1 MENSQK
7 EAELS
12 KWNSRRTT
20 KEIPLLSCFFFCCS
34 TQSLTAA
41 QWPTRAL
48 RRNKW
53 MESGSDA
60 KEQYGSSWAAGGEA
74 QRQKLSWMENL
85 FAFHLKLIPCDFS
98 CCGRFLAFLWARV
111 LIRSFVSLVGSVV
124 VGKTLKFSDYGIAIC
139 VPGGGS
145 ERQAQEEICGRQ
157 LILFEELSVFNF
169 WVSFKTAKEVL
180 LSSTGAFYGEKS
192 ACHFADK

>member
-7 EAELS
+7 DAELS
-12 KWNSRRTT
+12 KWNSRSKT

-48 RRNKW
+48 RRRNKW

-60 KEQYGSSWAAGGEA
+60 KEQYGSYWAAGGEA

-85 FAFHLKLIPCDFS
+85 FAFHLKLIPCDYS
-98 CCGRFLAFLWARV
+98 CCGRFLAFLRARV
-111 LIRSFVSLVGSVV
+111 LIRSFVSLVGCC
-124 VGKTLKFSDYGIAIC
+124 GQNIEIYWLWNCHLCGWGRERETGPGRDLRKTT
-139 VPGGGS
+139 
-145 ERQAQEEICGRQ
+145 
-157 LILFEELSVFNF
+157 NF
-169 WVSFKTAKEVL
+169 VSGTF
-180 LSSTGAFYGEKS
+180 GF
-192 ACHFADK
+192 